1 MSPVN
6 GTATRS
12 AILEL
17 RDERRAMREGHRF
30 LDEKCLLL
38 AGEILRQLARH
49 RELEDRLRRASD
61 TALSSLVAAV
71 ARHGLDALQ
80 VHLAAPADASSV
92 ALQRRALIGVPLFEA
107 KLDLVQPSLDPALDA
122 SPEARD
128 CAIRFADLTAV
139 ATEIAAVTGNLER
152 LHAEY
157 RRAVRRAR
165 ALQDV
170 LLPEIDRTLADF
182 VARVDELEQEEAVW
196 MRASRRAP

>member
-1 MSPVN
+1 MSPVSA
-6 GTATRS
+6 TATRS

-17 RDERRAMREGHRF
+17 RDERRAMQEGHRF

-38 AGEILRQLARH
+38 AGEILRQLASH
-49 RELEDRLRRASD
+49 RELEHRRQRASD
-61 TALSSLVAAV
+61 RAQEALVAAV
-71 ARHGLDALQ
+71 ARHGVDALQ
-80 VHLAAPADASSV
+80 VHLVEPADASTV
-92 ALQRRALIGVPLFEA
+92 ALRRRALIGVPLFDA
-107 KLDLVQPSLDPALDA
+107 KLALVRRDAGPALDA

-128 CAIRFADLTAV
+128 CAIRFADLAAV
-139 ATEIAAVTGNLER
+139 ATELAAITGNLER

-196 MRASRRAP
+196 MRGSRRSP